1 MLPVAIEPTRATT
14 VRSARSR
21 PPLPQVLL
29 GSLAVLLEAPREAL
43 ARLGASSSMI
53 ELARGEW
60 LFRAGER
67 CAGLHAVARGSV
79 KLAFFSSAGAEKV
92 LEIVRPGQSFGE
104 WLLFLDQPCLVS
116 ARALSSS
123 TLLHVP
129 LRALEAELAREPR
142 LALGLLGGLSR
153 RLQALLEDAGSNALR
168 SGAERLVDYLLRAV
182 ASLPP
187 GDGTPEI
194 ALPRKGALA
203 SRLDMTP
210 EHFSRTLHK
219 LAALELIEVA
229 GRQVRVPDAERLR
242 TWRG

>member
-1 MLPVAIEPTRATT
+1 MLPVAIEAPRAP
-14 VRSARSR
+14 VARSARTR
-21 PPLPQVLL
+21 PPSPHALLASLPVFR
-29 GSLAVLLEAPREAL
+29 GAPTDAL
-43 ARLGASSSMI
+43 ARLGASASMI

-104 WLLFLDQPCLVS
+104 WLLFLEQPCLVS
-116 ARALSSS
+116 ARALASS

-129 LRALEAELAREPR
+129 VRALESELAREPQ
-142 LALGLLGGLSR
+142 LSQGLLAGLSR

-168 SGAERLVDYLLRAV
+168 SGAERLVDYLLRSV
-182 ASLPP
+182 AALPA
-187 GDGTPEI
+187 DGQLEI

-219 LAALELIEVA
+219 LAALELIEVS
-229 GRQVRVPDAERLR
+229 GRQVRVPDPGRLR
-242 TWRG
+242 AWRG